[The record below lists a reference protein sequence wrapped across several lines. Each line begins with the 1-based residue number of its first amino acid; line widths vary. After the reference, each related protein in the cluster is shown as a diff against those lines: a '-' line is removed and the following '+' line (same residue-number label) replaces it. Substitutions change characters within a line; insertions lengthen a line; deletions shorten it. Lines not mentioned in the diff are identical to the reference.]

1 MNVAGSPQQIAE
13 KTAPVQIGKSEQA
26 PNSKGFSNLLSNAIA
41 KSDVKPNAVGIAP
54 EAILN
59 KLAATPE
66 TAGTHPALAAPSKA
80 EPKSAVDLSFL
91 GEVLDKDKKVQ
102 PAKLADLLAD
112 VSHESQA
119 PEGTSIINLKTIL
132 GSKNDDPTLLN
143 TNLIALVPPEEQ
155 KAVVQGLIKGAK
167 KFLKDKLNAHIPI
180 DRVPNTLKGMLE
192 TAIKFDIDIKDVKL
206 ENIPSSKATDKLA
219 SLFVQSQNPMIATP
233 KHKVNLGTQIID
245 PMALAKAVVSEKETS
260 SPLTKLLEK
269 ATSDSKAPS
278 AIAKAAPILPSVA
291 KESEKDKI
299 KAKDKDE
306 LIKTELAKSSPQN
319 ELKPAV
325 LATATEQKKTNSPL
339 AQLLSQDENSATEA
353 VTKEAKAHESTLAK
367 TDTAVKADHSIESK
381 NIEGRQLI
389 SRLSADVK
397 EAMEQYKPPFTKLTM
412 KLNPERLGEIDVTMV
427 QRGSNVHI
435 NLSSNNAAL
444 GMLQQQSSELKA
456 ALADAGL
463 GDASMNFSQSEDSQ
477 TRQQAQRQH
486 MTQEKYAEMAQL
498 EEEYDALEI
507 IVPRYV

>member
-1 MNVAGSPQQIAE
+1 M
-13 KTAPVQIGKSEQA
+13 
-26 PNSKGFSNLLSNAIA
+26 
-41 KSDVKPNAVGIAP
+41 
-54 EAILN
+54 
-59 KLAATPE
+59 
-66 TAGTHPALAAPSKA
+66 
-80 EPKSAVDLSFL
+80 
-91 GEVLDKDKKVQ
+91 
-102 PAKLADLLAD
+102 
-112 VSHESQA
+112 
-119 PEGTSIINLKTIL
+119 
-132 GSKNDDPTLLN
+132 
-143 TNLIALVPPEEQ
+143 VPPEEQ

-192 TAIKFDIDIKDVKL
+192 TAIKFDINIKDVKL
-206 ENIPSSKATDKLA
+206 ENIPASKATDKLA
-219 SLFVQSQNPMIATP
+219 SLFVQSQNPMLATP

-245 PMALAKAVVSEKETS
+245 PKALAKAVQSEKEAS
-260 SPLTKLLEK
+260 SPLAKLLEK
-269 ATSDSKAPS
+269 TVSDSKAPT
-278 AIAKAAPILPSVA
+278 AAAKTAPILPSVA
-291 KESEKDKI
+291 KESEKEKI

-319 ELKPAV
+319 ELKPAL

-339 AQLLSQDENSATEA
+339 EQLLSQDEKSSTEA
-353 VTKEAKAHESTLAK
+353 VSKEAKAHETTIAK
-367 TDTAVKADHSIESK
+367 TDATQKADHSIESK

-444 GMLQQQSSELKA
+444 GILQQQSSELKA

-498 EEEYDALEI
+498 EDEYDALEI